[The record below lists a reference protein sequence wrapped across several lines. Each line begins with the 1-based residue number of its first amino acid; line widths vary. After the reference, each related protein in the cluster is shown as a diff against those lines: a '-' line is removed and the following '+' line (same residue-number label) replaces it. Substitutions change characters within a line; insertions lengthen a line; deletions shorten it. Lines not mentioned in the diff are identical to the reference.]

1 MIKSII
7 KRFLC
12 LFPSGKKYFR
22 DKELLVIKDSIRS
35 ELKNLL
41 IEAEDK
47 FSQKSYPH
55 GSLSDYRDAFNKHW
69 CSFSEYMYQYEYW
82 KLNEQERSE
91 YVGRM
96 QMIAF
101 YRMVLPSSI
110 KNIFWQKKKF
120 LSTFSDFIHREW
132 IDVNTCKYEEYQRL
146 VSSKDCIVKLGEG
159 CCGVG
164 IYKITPNNK
173 EAQTSA
179 YFEDFKKKN
188 ALVEECI
195 EGCTEL
201 QSFHPKSLNTL
212 RVVTILHNGEHEV
225 LHSFFRVG
233 VGDSVVDNAH
243 AGGLFAQVDIETG
256 RLLTDGISTD
266 GAKLLKHP
274 DSQIEFKGFVIPKW
288 DMIKQTVLKAANSL
302 PGLFICGWDVTVT
315 KDGIVEI
322 IEGNHGPDFDVMQ
335 SPLKTGYYNRI
346 NEYIKQVYH
355 DDLVEL
361 IKIE

>member
-1 MIKSII
+1 MLNYSVA
-7 KRFLC
+7 
-12 LFPSGKKYFR
+12 
-22 DKELLVIKDSIRS
+22 ELR
-35 ELKNLL
+35 
-41 IEAEDK
+41 
-47 FSQKSYPH
+47 
-55 GSLSDYRDAFNKHW
+55 
-69 CSFSEYMYQYEYW
+69 
-82 KLNEQERSE
+82 
-91 YVGRM
+91 
-96 QMIAF
+96 
-101 YRMVLPSSI
+101 
-110 KNIFWQKKKF
+110 
-120 LSTFSDFIHREW
+120 
-132 IDVNTCKYEEYQRL
+132 
-146 VSSKDCIVKLGEG
+146 
-159 CCGVG
+159 
-164 IYKITPNNK
+164 
-173 EAQTSA
+173 
-179 YFEDFKKKN
+179 
-188 ALVEECI
+188 LVEECI

-256 RLLTDGISTD
+256 RLVTDGISTD

-315 KDGIVEI
+315 KDGIVDI